1 MVDFWVADLG
11 KKEEGKLQIE
21 WAERNMPVLMKLR
34 KKYLGNQ
41 PLRGTRVAAC
51 LHVTKETAVLVKTLI
66 AWGAEVF
73 LAASNPLSTQDEVAA
88 ALVDEGANVFAKRG
102 ESADE
107 YLWAIR
113 TIVEKTP
120 DIVIDDGGDVHA
132 YLHEKDRERAKHVKG
147 GTEETTTGVIRLKAL
162 EKEGSLIYPVFAVND
177 ALTKHMFDNRY
188 GTGQS
193 TIDGL
198 LRATN
203 MLIAGKTVVVA
214 GYGWVGKGI
223 ASRAKG
229 MGARVIITEVN
240 PVRALEAVMDGY
252 EVMPMAKAAEIG
264 DVFVTASGNKDVIRW
279 EHMKKMKDGSVLGNS
294 GHFNVEVSVKDLE
307 ENAEGWREIR
317 KNLREYKLKDGRR
330 LYLVGEGRLLNLVA
344 AEGHPSEVM
353 DMSFANQAL
362 AAKIIAESTGLERRV
377 LNVPKEVDLEIATM
391 KLESMG
397 VEIDKLTEEQ
407 QRYLESWRLE

>member
-1 MVDFWVADLG
+1 MH
-11 KKEEGKLQIE
+11 
-21 WAERNMPVLMKLR
+21 VLMKLR

-41 PLRGTRVAAC
+41 PLRGMRVAAC